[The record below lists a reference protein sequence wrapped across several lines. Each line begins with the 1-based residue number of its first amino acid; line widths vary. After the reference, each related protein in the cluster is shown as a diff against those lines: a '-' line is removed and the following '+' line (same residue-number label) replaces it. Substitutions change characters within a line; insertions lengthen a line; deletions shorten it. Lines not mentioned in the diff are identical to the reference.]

1 VQEHLARREGL
12 FSYYSVRRSAVLKD
26 SPMRFA
32 IFAIV
37 LISALFG
44 PLAARS
50 AQVPD
55 KVKDHQRSP
64 STENVSQNCPDDS
77 RLDAFTSELKQFNF
91 ALVQSLN
98 KPAPTDSHTTIT
110 AILAAL
116 AVIGAA
122 VVGIVGQLFAA
133 KRAADLARVEAERKG
148 ELAQREALFRHTD
161 KIVEYR
167 LKQMELFYAPMFALM
182 GQSKGLYEK
191 LLDELAQLDAGTY
204 RKNQAGRLHVFKDG
218 KDLGEFRLLDRLPG
232 LRQIPT
238 VWALVDQIVSIGD
251 SMTKIIAER
260 AGLASERIIDRLG
273 QYLAHYA
280 ILSLL
285 HKSTETNP
293 YVPGWHSRGYYPREL
308 DSELAAD
315 YHEVSKFIDQH
326 AIATERILEGLSK

>member
-1 VQEHLARREGL
+1 MKPWLT
-12 FSYYSVRRSAVLKD
+12 
-26 SPMRFA
+26 RFA
-32 IFAIV
+32 IVAVTLNFV
-37 LISALFG
+37 FG
-44 PLAARS
+44 GMLAA
-50 AQVPD
+50 Q
-55 KVKDHQRSP
+55 SP
-64 STENVSQNCPDDS
+64 PASDAAKSQQQGSTTQPGSQNCPDDR
-77 RLDAFTSELKQFNF
+77 RLDAFTSELKQFNS

-98 KPAPTDSHTTIT
+98 KPSDSHTTLIT

-122 VVGIVGQLFAA
+122 VVGIVGQWYAA
-133 KRAADLARVEAERKG
+133 QRAAELARVEAERKG
-148 ELAQREALFRHTD
+148 EVAKREALFRHTD

-182 GQSKGLYEK
+182 GQSKGLYDK
-191 LLDELAQLDAGTY
+191 LLDELAQLDSKTY
-204 RKNQAGRLHVFKDG
+204 RRDNTGHVHVFAND

-232 LRQIPT
+232 LREIPT
-238 VWALVDQIVSIGD
+238 VWALIDQIVSIGD
-251 SMTKIIAER
+251 SMTKIIAEH

-285 HKSTETNP
+285 YRSKETNP
-293 YVPGWHSRGYYPREL
+293 YAPGWHSRGYYPREL

-326 AIATERILEGLSK
+326 AIATEHILEGLSK

>member
-1 VQEHLARREGL
+1 V
-12 FSYYSVRRSAVLKD
+12 KD
-26 SPMRFA
+26 SPMRYA

-37 LISALFG
+37 LTSAIFG
-44 PLAARS
+44 SLAAQS
-50 AQVPD
+50 AQVSDNAKGP
-55 KVKDHQRSP
+55 QRNP
-64 STENVSQNCPDDS
+64 TAHPVSQNCPNDS

-91 ALVQSLN
+91 ALLQSLN
-98 KPAPTDSHTTIT
+98 RPAPSESHTTIIT

-116 AVIGAA
+116 AVLGAA

-148 ELAQREALFRHTD
+148 ELAKREALFRHTD

-191 LLDELAQLDAGTY
+191 LLDELAQLDSETY
-204 RKNQAGRLHVFKDG
+204 RMNQDGHLHVFLVG
-218 KDLGEFRLLDRLPG
+218 KDLGVFRLLDRLPG
-232 LRQIPT
+232 LREVRT
-238 VWALVDQIVSIGD
+238 VWALVDQIVLIGD
-251 SMTKIIAER
+251 SMTKIIAEH

-285 HKSTETNP
+285 YKSSETTP
-293 YVPGWHSRGYYPREL
+293 YAPGWHSRGYYPREL

-326 AIATERILEGLSK
+326 AIATERILDDLSNRQNADQA

>member
-1 VQEHLARREGL
+1 M
-12 FSYYSVRRSAVLKD
+12 KD

-32 IFAIV
+32 IFAI
-37 LISALFG
+37 LLTSALFG
-44 PLAARS
+44 SLVAQP
-50 AQVPD
+50 AQVPNNA
-55 KVKDHQRSP
+55 KSPQRNSVAQP
-64 STENVSQNCPDDS
+64 VSQSCPNDS
-77 RLDAFTSELKQFNF
+77 RLDAFTGELRQFNSAF
-91 ALVQSLN
+91 LQLLN
-98 KPAPTDSHTTIT
+98 RRAPSDSHTTIIT

-116 AVIGAA
+116 AVLGAA

-133 KRAADLARVEAERKG
+133 KRAADLARVEADRKG
-148 ELAQREALFRHTD
+148 ELAKREALFRHTD

-191 LLDELAQLDAGTY
+191 LLDELAQLDSERY
-204 RKNQAGRLHVFKDG
+204 RKNQAGHLHVFTDG
-218 KDLGEFRLLDRLPG
+218 KDLGEFRLLDRLPD

-273 QYLAHYA
+273 EYLAHYA

-285 HKSTETNP
+285 YKSKETTP
-293 YVPGWHSRGYYPREL
+293 YPPGWHSRGYYPREL